1 MKPKNGDVVIID
13 KNATTIW
20 KNSRCVVTV
29 ANNATKSAL
38 VKVLK
43 DSQGNYVHRDDVEI
57 WVHFAA
63 LKVVFTPINIMEL
76 IDMALDKRDKEWFLE
91 LAEFKNVY
99 DKALTGGAPSGKE

>member
-1 MKPKNGDVVIID
+1 MKPRNGDVVIID

-20 KNSRCVVTV
+20 KNSRCVVSV

-57 WVHFAA
+57 WVAFSA
-63 LKVVFTPINIMEL
+63 LHVVFTRINFEDL
-76 IDMALDKRDKEWFLE
+76 INMALDKGDKEWFLE
-91 LAEFKNVY
+91 ITDFKKHY
-99 DKALTGGAPSGKE
+99 DKALFGGAHSGKK